1 MRRLTNGGSRR
12 DFEITTS
19 VAKPVRPH
27 QRLKETNP
35 VQYQTLSNIY
45 KEELADYKDKIAQ
58 EQLDNAEQYLTMSG
72 TNLINAARTAGLDP
86 TKPAKEL
93 QTELFTSAVTNATSK
108 LPAQNHGYT
117 NAEIVSLK
125 KQFLSVLKK
134 TPFIGVS
141 ASTVG
146 LSEKLIQS
154 WIRTDADFAFEVYEC
169 QKLVMESV
177 AGALIK
183 RAIKDD
189 DVSAM
194 MFLAKQYGVAFSQ
207 TLLQTLTGAE
217 KIADAQDAEGMPSIE
232 NLTPD
237 EQLMF
242 LNLVRKAKNPQKVD
256 EALSYVPTQFIEE
269 EDEEEYLQ

>member
-1 MRRLTNGGSRR
+1 MRRLTNGGGRR
-12 DFEITTS
+12 DFEITTN
-19 VAKPVRPH
+19 VTKPVRPH
-27 QRLKETNP
+27 QSLKETNP

-45 KEELADYKDKIAQ
+45 KEELAEYRDKTAQ
-58 EQLDNAEQYLTMSG
+58 EQLDNAERYLTMSG
-72 TNLINAARTAGLDP
+72 TNLINAARIAGLDP
-86 TKPAKEL
+86 TKSTKEL
-93 QTELFTSAVTNATSK
+93 QTELFTSAVANATSK

-117 NAEIVSLK
+117 NAEIIALK
-125 KQFLSVLKK
+125 KRFLSVLKK

-154 WIRTDADFAFEVYEC
+154 WIRTDADFAFEVYES

-194 MFLAKQYGVAFSQ
+194 MFLARQYGAAFSQ

-256 EALSYVPTQFIEE
+256 EVLSYAPTQFIEE
-269 EDEEEYLQ
+269 EEEEDDL